1 MDNFYRIH
9 KLTMN
14 QIRLT
19 PDNAAQYI
27 GSEIIF
33 KTRGKQITKKI
44 LGVSSTGKS
53 IQIDHPDLNNSL
65 EIVSR
70 IVFINSPTTR

>member
-1 MDNFYRIH
+1 
-9 KLTMN
+9 MN

-27 GSEIIF
+27 GRDIIF
-33 KTRGKQITKKI
+33 KTRGNNIVRRI
-44 LGVSSTGKS
+44 IGVSNTGKS
-53 IQIDHPDLNNSL
+53 IQIEHPDLNNSL

-70 IVFINSPTTR
+70 KVYVLVE